1 MAPSLT
7 QPQGHLSP
15 AEAMHLAQQAPT
27 LLRGNPKAV
36 SSSPL
41 LSLFSATES
50 ADLWAI
56 YENLLLSCLRT
67 GNDEAAAE
75 CLSRLVGRFG
85 ANNERIMALKG
96 LFREASAQDDEA
108 LRKILKEYDD
118 ILKEDE
124 ANIPIAKRRV
134 ALLRSMGKIQEA
146 ITALTTLVDFTP
158 IDSEGWA
165 ELADLYLS
173 QGLYAQAIHALE
185 EVLVLVPNAWNM
197 QARLGEV
204 CLMAA
209 TATATTES
217 PARYLA
223 ESVKRFCRSVELCD
237 DYLRGYYGLKK
248 VTDQL
253 LSEPGKSK
261 KQTDSDLFTLP
272 EPTTVEKL
280 NQLATERLA
289 EIVRRNTAGEALWQ
303 GYDAAEIA
311 AARAL
316 IEKSTPQVVR

>member
-15 AEAMHLAQQAPT
+15 AEAMHLAQQAPAI
-27 LLRGNPKAV
+27 LRSNPKAV

-96 LFREASAQDDEA
+96 LFREASAGDDEA

-124 ANIPIAKRRV
+124 ANIV
-134 ALLRSMGKIQEA
+134 S
-146 ITALTTLVDFTP
+146 ALTRVP
-158 IDSEGWA
+158 YG
-165 ELADLYLS
+165 DLWY
-173 QGLYAQAIHALE
+173 
-185 EVLVLVPNAWNM
+185 
-197 QARLGEV
+197 
-204 CLMAA
+204 
-209 TATATTES
+209 S
-217 PARYLA
+217 P
-223 ESVKRFCRSVELCD
+223 
-237 DYLRGYYGLKK
+237 
-248 VTDQL
+248 
-253 LSEPGKSK
+253 
-261 KQTDSDLFTLP
+261 
-272 EPTTVEKL
+272 
-280 NQLATERLA
+280 
-289 EIVRRNTAGEALWQ
+289 
-303 GYDAAEIA
+303 
-311 AARAL
+311 
-316 IEKSTPQVVR
+316 